1 VGLIVPD
8 ATFIDPLRGHNA
20 VGLDSNVFIYLL
32 ETSGNQAAHAG
43 RALDAINTALIRV
56 AVSAVAIA
64 EVLTGPARA
73 ADRALMERYLDEI
86 RSLER
91 LTIVPV
97 DDEVAFAAAMLR
109 GRDRVAMS
117 DAINLAAT
125 RISGGT
131 AFITNDQ
138 RLRSTTGLEII
149 PLVAFA
155 A

>member
-8 ATFIDPLRGHNA
+8 ATVTDPLHGHSA
-20 VGLDSNVFIYLL
+20 VGVDSNVFIYLF
-32 ETSGNQAAHAG
+32 ETSGGEAAQAG
-43 RALDAINTALIRV
+43 RALDAINTAFIRV

-73 ADRALMERYLDEI
+73 ADSALMERYLDEI

-97 DDEVAFAAAMLR
+97 DSEVAFAAAMLR
-109 GRDRVAMS
+109 GRDKVAMS

-125 RISGGT
+125 RISGAT
-131 AFITNDQ
+131 AFITNDR
-138 RLRSTTGLEII
+138 RLRSTAGLEII
-149 PLVAFA
+149 PLTAFGA
-155 A
+155 